1 MKTTFKAA
9 IFALALAV
17 SVGASADS
25 YVFNNNLRVGAR
37 GADVTALQNVL
48 VAENLLMVNPTGYF
62 GSLTLKAV
70 KAYQLANGLPST
82 GFVGPMT
89 REVLNRMNSGTTACP
104 AGLVCTPVTT
114 TPVACPAGYTCVS
127 NTSNTSTALQGSE
140 GFAEVRLS
148 PTPTNN
154 TNIQTSSDVSVYGI
168 EFKAKQSDISVE
180 RINLQVSVNNNGSME
195 NPSTLINKIT
205 VRDGSNILT
214 TIPVNSSTFSK
225 DTSSSTNNI
234 YYVQVTGIST
244 KVAQDT
250 IKTLTFSFDTNSIDT
265 ARTVTVG
272 VYGTQGIRT
281 VDGRGISSYNGLTD
295 SRVHTFNKP
304 GNSNL
309 LVKADATTIY
319 AQNYRINTTSN
330 GAEKVLLSTFAVKSE
345 TGPSKITSIVATTTA
360 SGTSPTNLYLYDGST
375 ILDARSVSG
384 GNSVTFDLNNANI
397 VVAQDQTRTFTIK
410 ADMPA
415 TTATGT
421 AVKST
426 VTSVTY
432 EKANGSSVAVS
443 ASIAGPFHY
452 FAPVVPQFSK
462 ISSTATTIKNNNI
475 DTSVTANVK
484 LGIVAQ
490 GGDISATTGEIT
502 ASIGLKN
509 LATGAILNTS
519 ASSTVNGTVES
530 GLSIFADGA
539 SKTVEFT
546 ANFASSTF
554 SAGTTNV
561 KTFIQSIT
569 FKPVGGTAQTL
580 TSGFELL
587 DSDGYASF
595 SK

>member
-1 MKTTFKAA
+1 MKNSIKAA
-9 IFALALAV
+9 IFALALTV
-17 SVGASADS
+17 SVGASAEG
-25 YVFNNNLRVGAR
+25 YMFNNNLRQGMR
-37 GADVTALQNVL
+37 GADVSALQAVL
-48 VAENLLMVNPTGYF
+48 VSEGHLMVSPTGYF

-70 KAYQLANGLPST
+70 KAYQLAKGISPVS
-82 GFVGPMT
+82 GFVGPLT
-89 REVLNRMNSGTTACP
+89 RGVLNSSSPVVNNPS
-104 AGLVCTPVTT
+104 TPT
-114 TPVACPAGYTCVS
+114 TPVLS
-127 NTSNTSTALQGSE
+127 GSE

-154 TNIQTSSDVSVYGI
+154 TNIQTSSDIAVYGV

-180 RINLQVSVNNNGSME
+180 RINLQVAVVNSGSSE

-205 VRDGSNILT
+205 VRDGSTVLT

-244 KVAQDT
+244 KVAKDT

-265 ARTVTVG
+265 ARTVTVS

-281 VDGRGISSYNGLTD
+281 VDGRGISSYNSLTD

-309 LVKADATTIY
+309 LVKSDATTVY

-345 TGPSKITSIVATTTA
+345 TGPSKIVNVVATTTA
-360 SGTSPTNLYLYDGST
+360 SGTLPSNLYLYDGST
-375 ILDARSVSG
+375 IVDARSVPSSG
-384 GNSVTFDLNNANI
+384 IVTFDLNSSNI
-397 VVAQDQTRTFTIK
+397 NVAQDQTKTFSIK

-421 AVKST
+421 VVRAS

-432 EKANGSSVAVS
+432 EKANGSSVAVVS
-443 ASIAGPFHY
+443 AITGPYHY

-462 ISSTATTIKNNNI
+462 ISSTATTVKNNNI

-490 GGDISATTGEIT
+490 GGDISAVAGEIT
-502 ASIGLKN
+502 AVIGPKN
-509 LATGAILNTS
+509 LATGALLGTATS
-519 ASSTVNGTVES
+519 SVNGTVES
-530 GLSIFADGA
+530 GLTIFADGA
-539 SKTVEFT
+539 SKTVDFT
-546 ANFASSTF
+546 ANFASTSF

-561 KTFIQSIT
+561 KTFVQSIT
-569 FKPVGGTAQTL
+569 FKPVGGVAATL
-580 TSGFELL
+580 TAGFEPL